1 MRQVL
6 FSSFIAL
13 MFLAAMAGA
22 GASAAETPSI
32 PALIGSKQVLVVGE
46 SYGRPESA
54 RFVSDSVSAYLRGGG
69 CLKVGL
75 EISSDQQA
83 VLDSAMKGEVPVSDI
98 KINSIIDSPAYR
110 EMLTSFSGH
119 VKAGRCLSV
128 KAIDVPSS
136 VPVSR
141 DGWMEKMTTEMA
153 GDTPVIL
160 LVGNVRA
167 VKESGHSGEDAL
179 LAERLS
185 DSSVDVASTL
195 QYWGPGQCA
204 DRTSE
209 YIAASDTMA
218 GNYLKETLS
227 VSDEEEQVDTSLAA
241 DGIIVW
247 KCEGVEENETL
258 AVDMGKGG
266 LTVEEEEAT
275 ATEEKSETVVRD
287 EKALKRIRWGIK
299 NIYPAIGMTK
309 DEAIEAMRKEPDKIA
324 NITGGERWTFEC
336 ADSDGYTHDCFV
348 LDFKDDI
355 VFRFR
360 DLQ

>member
-1 MRQVL
+1 MRRVL
-6 FSSFIAL
+6 FSSFAAL
-13 MFLAAMAGA
+13 TFLAAAVAAG
-22 GASAAETPSI
+22 AETPSI

-54 RFVSDSVSAYLRGGG
+54 HFVSDSVAAYLKGGG

-75 EISSDQQA
+75 EIPSDQQD

-98 KINSIIDSPAYR
+98 KINDIIDSPSYR
-110 EMLTSFSGH
+110 EMLTSFSGQI
-119 VKAGRCLSV
+119 KAGRCLSV

-141 DGWMEKMTTEMA
+141 DGWMEKRTAEMA
-153 GDTPVIL
+153 GDTPIIL
-160 LVGNVRA
+160 LVGNTRA

-185 DSSVDVASTL
+185 DSSVTVASTL
-195 QYWGPGQCA
+195 QYWGPGQCS

-209 YIAASDTMA
+209 YIAASDSRA
-218 GNYLKETLS
+218 GDYIKETLS
-227 VSDEEEQVDTSLAA
+227 VSDEEGQVDTSLAA

-247 KCEGVEENETL
+247 KCEGVEESETL
-258 AVDMGKGG
+258 AVDEGKGG
-266 LTVEEEEAT
+266 LTVEDEQAT
-275 ATEEKSETVVRD
+275 VTEENSETVVRD

-309 DEAIEAMRKEPDKIA
+309 DEALEAMRKEPDKIA

-336 ADSDGYTHDCFV
+336 MDENGTTHDCFV
-348 LDFKDDI
+348 LDFKNDL

>member
-1 MRQVL
+1 ML
-6 FSSFIAL
+6 FLSFAAL
-13 MFLAAMAGA
+13 TFLAALSGA
-22 GASAAETPSI
+22 PAAETPSI
-32 PALIGSKQVLVVGE
+32 PALIGSRQVLVVGE

-54 RFVSDSVSAYLRGGG
+54 RFVSDSVSAYLQGGG

-75 EISSDQQA
+75 EIPSDQQEA
-83 VLDSAMKGEVPVSDI
+83 LDSAMRGEVLVSDI
-98 KINSIIDSPAYR
+98 KINDIIDSPAYR
-110 EMLTSFSGH
+110 EMLAGFSGH

-141 DGWMEKMTTEMA
+141 DAWMEKRSAEMA
-153 GDTPVIL
+153 GDTPVVL

-167 VKESGHSGEDAL
+167 VKESARPDEDTL

-185 DSSVDVASTL
+185 GSSVTVASTL

-209 YIAASDTMA
+209 YIAASDARA
-218 GNYLKETLS
+218 GDYLKETLS
-227 VSDEEEQVDTSLAA
+227 ASDEEGQVDTSLAA

-247 KCEGVEENETL
+247 KCEGVEESETL
-258 AVDMGKGG
+258 AVDTGKGS
-266 LTVEEEEAT
+266 LTAQEEGA
-275 ATEEKSETVVRD
+275 AVTEEKSETVVRD

-299 NIYPAIGMTK
+299 NNYPAMGMTK
-309 DEAIEAMRKEPDKIA
+309 DEALQAMRKEPDRVA
-324 NITGGERWTFEC
+324 NIDGGERWTFEC
-336 ADSDGYTHDCFV
+336 MDSDGYTHDCFV
-348 LDFKDDI
+348 LDFRDDI
-355 VFRFR
+355 VVRFR

>member
-1 MRQVL
+1 MRRML
-6 FSSFIAL
+6 FSSFAAL
-13 MFLAAMAGA
+13 TFLAAAAGA
-22 GASAAETPSI
+22 AGAETPSI

-54 RFVSDSVSAYLRGGG
+54 RFVSDSVSAYLQGGG

-75 EISSDQQA
+75 EIPSDQQD

-98 KINSIIDSPAYR
+98 KINDIIDSPSYR
-110 EMLTSFSGH
+110 EMLMSFSGSI
-119 VKAGRCLSV
+119 KAGRCLSV

-141 DGWMEKMTTEMA
+141 DGWMEKMATEMA

-160 LVGNVRA
+160 LVGNARA
-167 VKESGHSGEDAL
+167 VKESGHSGEDTL

-185 DSSVDVASTL
+185 DSSVAVASTL
-195 QYWGPGQCA
+195 QYWGPGQCS

-209 YIAASDTMA
+209 YIAASDSRA
-218 GNYLKETLS
+218 GDYIKETLS
-227 VSDEEEQVDTSLAA
+227 VSDEEGQVDTSLAA

-247 KCEGVEENETL
+247 KCEGVEESETL
-258 AVDMGKGG
+258 AVDAGKDG
-266 LTVEEEEAT
+266 LTIEKQNAAV
-275 ATEEKSETVVRD
+275 TEENSETVVRD

-309 DEAIEAMRKEPDKIA
+309 DEALEAMRKEPDKIT

-336 ADSDGYTHDCFV
+336 TDNNGTTHDCFV
-348 LDFKDDI
+348 LDFKDDL

>member
-1 MRQVL
+1 ML
-6 FSSFIAL
+6 FSLFVAL
-13 MFLAAMAGA
+13 TFLITLPGIGAAK
-22 GASAAETPSI
+22 TPSI

-54 RFVSDSVSAYLRGGG
+54 RFVSDSVSAYLKGGG

-75 EISSDQQA
+75 EIPSDQQD
-83 VLDSAMKGEVPVSDI
+83 VLDSAMRGEVPVSDI
-98 KINSIIDSPAYR
+98 KINDIIDSPSYR

-119 VKAGRCLSV
+119 IKAGRCLSV
-128 KAIDVPSS
+128 KAIDVPSA

-141 DGWMEKMTTEMA
+141 DGWMEKMTAEMA

-167 VKESGHSGEDAL
+167 VKESGNSGEDTL

-185 DSSVDVASTL
+185 DSSVTVASAL

-209 YIAASDTMA
+209 YIAASDARA
-218 GNYLKETLS
+218 GEYLKETLS
-227 VSDEEEQVDTSLAA
+227 VSDEEGQVDTSLAA

-247 KCEGVEENETL
+247 KCEGVEESESL
-258 AVDMGKGG
+258 AVDVGMDG
-266 LTVEEEEAT
+266 LAVEEGESAV
-275 ATEEKSETVVRD
+275 TEEKSEVVVRD

-309 DEAIEAMRKEPDKIA
+309 DEALQAMRREPDKIA
-324 NITGGERWTFEC
+324 NITGGERWTYEC
-336 ADSDGYTHDCFV
+336 MDSDAYTHDCFV
-348 LDFKDDI
+348 LDFRDDI
-355 VFRFR
+355 IVRFR